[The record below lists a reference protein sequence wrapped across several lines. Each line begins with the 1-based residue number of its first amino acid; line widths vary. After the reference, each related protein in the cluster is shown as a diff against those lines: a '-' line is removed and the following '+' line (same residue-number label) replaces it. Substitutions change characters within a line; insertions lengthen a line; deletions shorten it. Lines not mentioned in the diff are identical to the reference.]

1 MSETQTLL
9 HKITALRQ
17 RLEQA
22 QGLAREASQALA
34 QLSDGDG
41 EPSERLRT
49 AERQVRADSAHDLE
63 LDAVVRPVTKVG
75 SDEPRSL
82 PRQLTGRAR
91 AVLERGRQ
99 LLARLRELG
108 DAFLP
113 GEEPSVRPG
122 DSLATLYRQTAIL
135 ATTALRMVA
144 YLPDTTSGQLAQ
156 CEGLEA
162 LLDDVTLRL
171 HTLGQCLAERRSEHQ
186 RIDRLA
192 ACLRQI
198 EAGQVKEIL
207 PLVELAEEL
216 LADAE
221 DGAALRF
228 LHADLTQRD
237 RAVAC
242 HGLTVAQVVARLARS
257 LPEFRGR
264 QVEPVV
270 AALVHDI
277 GMLRVP
283 TEILSL
289 AGPLTDEQRRTV
301 ESHCRT
307 GADLVT
313 PLQVDANWLSQAVL
327 SHHERLDG
335 TGYPDGLR
343 EAQLPGPARLL
354 AVCDTYVAL
363 CNPRPHRPARETR
376 TALTE
381 TLLLAEQGKL
391 DRGFAE
397 ALLQLSFYP
406 VGSVVEMADG
416 SVARVVASPAA
427 VSRRESFN
435 PARPV
440 VALLLDGDGQPYTAP
455 HHLDLSQ
462 CDGRSIVRSLSPSER
477 LEKLGQLYPA
487 WV

>member
-34 QLSDGDG
+34 LLSDGEG
-41 EPSERLRT
+41 EPAERLRA
-49 AERQVRADSAHDLE
+49 AERQVRADSAHDME
-63 LDAVVRPVTKVG
+63 LDAVVRPLTKVG

-82 PRQLTGRAR
+82 PRQLTARAR
-91 AVLERGRQ
+91 AVLERGRV

-108 DAFLP
+108 EAVLP
-113 GEEPSVRPG
+113 GEDLSAGPAA
-122 DSLATLYRQTAIL
+122 SLATLYRQTAVL

-144 YLPDTTSGQLAQ
+144 YLPDTASGQLAQ

-171 HTLGQCLAERRSEHQ
+171 HTLGQCLAERRSEEQ
-186 RIDRLA
+186 RIDRLT
-192 ACLRQI
+192 ACVRQI
-198 EAGQVKEIL
+198 EAGQAKEIL

-221 DGAALRF
+221 EGAPLRF
-228 LHADLTQRD
+228 LHADVSQRD
-237 RAVAC
+237 RSVAC
-242 HGLTVAQVVARLARS
+242 HGLTVAQVVARLVRL

-270 AALVHDI
+270 AALVHDV
-277 GMLRVP
+277 GMLRVSP
-283 TEILSL
+283 DVLSL
-289 AGPLTDEQRRTV
+289 AGPLTDEQRRMV
-301 ESHCRT
+301 ESHCRIS
-307 GADLVT
+307 ADLVA
-313 PLQVDANWLSQAVL
+313 PLQSDALWLPQTVL

-343 EAQLPGPARLL
+343 EPQLPAPARLL

-363 CNPRPHRPARETR
+363 CSPRPHRAARETR
-376 TALTE
+376 AAMTE

-416 SVARVVASPAA
+416 SVARVVATPAA
-427 VSRRESFN
+427 VPRRESFN

-440 VALLLDGDGQPYTAP
+440 VALLLDGDGQPYPAP
-455 HHLDLSQ
+455 RHLDLAQ
-462 CDGRSIVRSLSPSER
+462 CDGRSIVRSLGQSER

-487 WV
+487 WI